1 MAYLRELPSV
11 IYPSPL
17 SHKNSSQDS
26 ILVKNLFRKAKL
38 QQWLSDSVTVF
49 NKAYITDGARPD
61 TIAES
66 LYGSPDLDYVVVICA
81 RITNITDQWPLS
93 SKDLYNYSIDKYG
106 IQGLNEIHHHET
118 IEVKD
123 EKERLILPKGKVV
136 DDNYKLDGPRKRS
149 LSATWKGY
157 KDSGEVEIYKTE
169 EISPIIGISN
179 YEFEINKNEK
189 KREIDVLNR
198 VYVSMFLQDLRN
210 SLSYSRSSNYIS
222 KSLIKTTN
230 NSINP

>member
-49 NKAYITDGARPD
+49 NKVYINDGARPD
-61 TIAES
+61 TIAEV
-66 LYGSPDLDYVVVICA
+66 LYGSPDLDYIIIICA
-81 RITNITDQWPLS
+81 GITNITDQWPLS
-93 SKDLYNYSIDKYG
+93 SRDLYNYSVDKYG
-106 IQGLNEIHHHET
+106 IESLNEIHHYET

>member
-106 IQGLNEIHHHET
+106 IQGLNEIHHYET

-179 YEFEINKNEK
+179 YEFEITKNEK